1 MSSRNAHEHPEEV
14 TEVTEVYLDGKWQP
28 ATDLKPGVIHVLRT
42 HRTVQAIREA
52 APGDAEREA
61 EQQTL
66 CWECIENPDP
76 NRENES
82 SGYCP
87 TLCEN
92 CGGCAYCDGSC

>member
-1 MSSRNAHEHPEEV
+1 MTNDE
-14 TEVTEVYLDGKWQP
+14 
-28 ATDLKPGVIHVLRT
+28 
-42 HRTVQAIREA
+42 REA
-52 APGDAEREA
+52 LIEKAAKAILERSWGLGTMESARADAEVAFAVFEQAYTPTDDEREA
-61 EQQTL
+61 EQQAL